1 MNSFHVLDELCS
13 IIPMTEG
20 SLIRKIRGTLKP
32 FMMNHGDIRG
42 ENHCDMK
49 KTSYRIIFLS
59 M

>member
-32 FMMNHGDIRG
+32 YMMNNGDARCESG
-42 ENHCDMK
+42 YDVK
-49 KTSYRIIFLS
+49 KASY
-59 M
+59 